1 MHEDDA
7 AVPLE
12 LSLGHEANMAA
23 AARLHLHAQDLGVLV
38 DIKLW
43 AGPWL
48 TGEWQNAPSGQKRL
62 GLWRIVRS
70 EAEGI
75 AYFREQANRRGWA
88 GRVSFPANIHRATDL
103 HGLRAASTAAAWLE
117 MRRAQDADARRPMR
131 RAEGAASPIYEN
143 VEVALD
149 A

>member
-1 MHEDDA
+1 MKRTWP
-7 AVPLE
+7 PLHVFT
-12 LSLGHEANMAA
+12 STPKTSAFSW
-23 AARLHLHAQDLGVLV
+23 
-38 DIKLW
+38 ISSS
-43 AGPWL
+43 GPWL

-103 HGLRAASTAAAWLE
+103 HGLLAASTAAAWLE